1 VLAGQPKYRQAA
13 IRKRW
18 KLETY
23 HLIRACHQ
31 KYNWKID
38 LMCKWTKIA
47 RSAYYK
53 HFDPKHKP
61 SKREERDK
69 RIETKI
75 IEIAESN
82 NSLFGTEK
90 MTMAVNR
97 QIPDEKPVYHK
108 TIYRLMCVN
117 GISSQKP
124 RYQKPK
130 FKHTTPEKTTEN
142 KLKRDFNASKPNEKW
157 CTDITEVIA
166 PGLPKAYLCTVF
178 DLYDRYPVGYAIS
191 KHNNTALVQTAY
203 EQAIKAYPNAHPLF
217 HSDRGFQ
224 FTRAPFQNQL
234 EKQDM
239 IQSMSRVGH
248 CIDNGPMEGWQGIIK
263 EMRVVLHPQVT
274 SYDELNDS
282 ICKTIDYYI
291 NEDPQKRFNGLTAG
305 EMRKEAMKG
314 NLKNCP
320 IAPNHRIEQY
330 WQDIHEK
337 KVKEAKK
344 ILS

>member
-1 VLAGQPKYRQAA
+1 MK
-13 IRKRW
+13 
-18 KLETY
+18 TY
-23 HLIRACHQ
+23 QLIHDCHQ
-31 KYNWKID
+31 KYGWKID
-38 LMCKWTKIA
+38 LMCKWAKVA

-53 HFDPKHKP
+53 HFDPKRTI
-61 SKREERDK
+61 SERELRDQK
-69 RIETKI
+69 IEAKI
-75 IEIAESN
+75 IEIAKSN

-97 QIPDEKPVYHK
+97 QMPVEMPVYHK
-108 TIYRLMCVN
+108 TVYRLMCIN

-124 RYQKPK
+124 RYRKPK
-130 FKHTTPEKTTEN
+130 FKPTTPEKTAEN

-157 CTDITEVIA
+157 CMDITEVVA

-178 DLYDRYPVGYAIS
+178 DLYDRYPVGYAIG
-191 KHNNTALVQTAY
+191 KHNDIALVQAAY
-203 EQAIKAYPNAHPLF
+203 DQAVKTYPNAQPLF

-234 EKQDM
+234 EKQGM
-239 IQSMSRVGH
+239 TQSMSRVGC

-263 EMRVVLHPQVT
+263 EMRVVLYPQVN
-274 SYDELNDS
+274 SYDKLNDS
-282 ICKTIDYYI
+282 SCKAIAYYI

-314 NLKNCP
+314 NIKSCP
-320 IAPNHRIEQY
+320 IAPNHRIERY
-330 WQDIHEK
+330 WQKINEK
-337 KVKEAKK
+337 KVREAKK

>member
-1 VLAGQPKYRQAA
+1 MC
-13 IRKRW
+13 RW
-18 KLETY
+18 
-23 HLIRACHQ
+23 A
-31 KYNWKID
+31 
-38 LMCKWTKIA
+38 KIA

-53 HFDPKHKP
+53 YFDPKRHP
-61 SKREERDK
+61 NQRDERDK
-69 RIETKI
+69 RIEAKT
-75 IEIAESN
+75 IEIAQSN

-97 QIPDEKPVYHK
+97 QMPNEKQIYHK
-108 TIYRLMCVN
+108 TIYRLMCIN

-130 FKHTTPEKTTEN
+130 FKHTTPEKTAEN

-157 CTDITEVIA
+157 CTAITEVVA
-166 PGLPKAYLCTVF
+166 PNLPKAYLCTIF

-191 KHNNTALVQTAY
+191 KHNDTTLVQSAY
-203 EQAIKAYPNAHPLF
+203 EQAIKAYPSAHPLF

-234 EKQDM
+234 EKQ
-239 IQSMSRVGH
+239 
-248 CIDNGPMEGWQGIIK
+248 GIIK
-263 EMRVVLHPQVT
+263 EMRVVLHSQVA
-274 SYDELNDS
+274 SYDELNAS

-305 EMRKEAMKG
+305 EMRREARKG
-314 NLKNCP
+314 NIKSCP
-320 IAPNHRIEQY
+320 IAPNHRIKRY
-330 WQDIHEK
+330 WQKIHDKEI
-337 KVKEAKK
+337 KEAKK